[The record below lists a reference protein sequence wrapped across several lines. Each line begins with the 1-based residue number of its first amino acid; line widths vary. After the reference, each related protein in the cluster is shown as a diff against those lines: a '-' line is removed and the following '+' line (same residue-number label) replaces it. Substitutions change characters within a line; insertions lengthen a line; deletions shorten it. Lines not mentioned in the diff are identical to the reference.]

1 MSSRAATLLF
11 ERNKDAWLAGLL
23 NFLRFPTISTLS
35 EHADAMQRCVEWIRD
50 RLVEAGLQAEIL
62 ATGGHPAVFADTGP
76 VVGAPTFLVYGHYD
90 VQPVGDL
97 NLWQS
102 PPFEPTIR
110 DGAIYARGSAD
121 DKGQV
126 MIHLAALRCWKDTGT
141 TWPVRVKL
149 LIEGE
154 EEIGSKH
161 LAGLIESNREKLA
174 CDYVLISD
182 TAKLDAD
189 TPALTCS
196 TRGLVYKEITVRG
209 PSHDLHSGVYGG
221 AVANPANVL
230 ATIIA
235 SLHDEH
241 RRVTIPGFYD
251 DVAQLSAEERRT
263 LASCGISDA
272 DLLAATGS
280 RAPYGEEGFSS
291 AERCGVRPTL
301 DVNGMVSGFTGEGSA
316 TIIPAAASA
325 KISMRLVAYQEPDK
339 ISAAFDE
346 AVRRAAPPVVQLTIA
361 TRSTCGAYLCPPD
374 SPGMQMARQALAEGF
389 GREPVLAHEGGTLPI
404 LPLFKKV
411 LGADSLLMGFAM
423 PNCNLHSPNE
433 FFHVRDFELG
443 VRSILRFIEIA
454 GDSVR

>member
-1 MSSRAATLLF
+1 MSSKAATALF
-11 ERNKDAWLAGLL
+11 DRDKDAWLASLL
-23 NFLRFPTISTLS
+23 TFLRFPTISTLS
-35 EHADAMQRCVEWIRD
+35 EHADDMQRCAEWIRD
-50 RLVEAGLQAEIL
+50 RMVEAGLQTEIM

-76 VVGAPTFLVYGHYD
+76 VAGAPTFLVYGHYD

-97 NLWQS
+97 GLWQS

-126 MIHLAALRCWKDTGT
+126 MIHLAALRCWKDTGKP
-141 TWPVRVKL
+141 WPARVKL

-161 LAGLIESNREKLA
+161 LPKLIESNREKLA

-182 TAKLDAD
+182 TSKLNAD

-196 TRGLVYKEITVRG
+196 TRGLVSKQITVEG
-209 PSHDLHSGVYGG
+209 PTHDLHSGVYGG

-230 ATIIA
+230 AMIIA
-235 SLHDEH
+235 SLHDAQ

-251 DVAQLSAEERRT
+251 DVAKLSAEERRI
-263 LASCGISDA
+263 LASHGISDA

-280 RAPYGEEGFSS
+280 QTPYGEEGFGS

-301 DVNGMVSGFTGEGSA
+301 DINGMLSGFTGEGSA
-316 TIIPAAASA
+316 TIIPASAMA
-325 KISMRLVAYQEPDK
+325 KISMRLVAYQKPDK

-346 AVRRAAPPVVQLTIA
+346 AVRHAAPPAVRVSVT
-361 TRSTCGAYLCPPD
+361 TGSMCEAYLCPPD
-374 SPGMQMARQALAEGF
+374 SPGMQMARQALADGF
-389 GREPVLAHEGGTLPI
+389 GRQPVLTHEGGTLPI
-404 LPLFKKV
+404 LPLFKKL

-443 VRSILRFIEIA
+443 VRSVLKLIEIA
-454 GDSVR
+454 GNSVR

>member
-1 MSSRAATLLF
+1 MSSKAATLLF
-11 ERNKDAWLAGLL
+11 EQNKDAWLAELL
-23 NFLRFPTISTLS
+23 TFLRFPTISTLS
-35 EHADAMQRCVEWIRD
+35 EHEAEMRQCAEWIRE
-50 RLVEAGLQAEIL
+50 RLIEAGLQAEIV
-62 ATGGHPAVFADTGP
+62 ATDGHPAVFGDTGP
-76 VVGAPTFLVYGHYD
+76 VAGAPTFLVYGHYD

-97 NLWQS
+97 SLWQS
-102 PPFEPTIR
+102 PPFEPSIR

-126 MIHLAALRCWKDTGT
+126 MIHLAALRCWKDAGAS
-141 TWPVRVKL
+141 WPVRVKL

-161 LAGLIESNREKLA
+161 LSALIENNRERLA

-182 TAKLDAD
+182 TAKLNAD

-196 TRGLVYKEITVRG
+196 TRGLVFKEITVQG
-209 PSHDLHSGVYGG
+209 PTHDLHSGVYGG

-235 SLHDEH
+235 SLHDER

-251 DVAQLSAEERRT
+251 DVATLSDEQRRN
-263 LASCGISDA
+263 LVSYGVSDA

-280 RAPYGEEGFSS
+280 PAPYGEEGFST

-316 TIIPAAASA
+316 TIIPASAMA
-325 KISMRLVAYQEPDK
+325 KISMRLVAHQKPDK

-346 AVRRAAPPVVQLTIA
+346 AVRHAAPQAVRLTIV
-361 TRSTCGAYLCPPD
+361 TRSTCEAYLCPPD
-374 SPGMQMARQALAEGF
+374 SPGMQMARRALTEGF
-389 GREPVLAHEGGTLPI
+389 GREPVLTHEGGTLPI
-404 LPLFKKV
+404 LPLFKRV